1 MKQQSLSSI
10 SLLLLFLHFT
20 NSLAQLSPAA
30 APTQPPPAA
39 PVKAPPAPPPAL
51 PPSTVQVQPSKGP
64 LDVVKILGKASHFS
78 VFVRL
83 LKATQVDSE
92 LFLQLN
98 NTNNGATILAPTD
111 GAFSGLK
118 VGTLNS
124 LSDGDKIELVKF
136 HVVPEVISTTQFETV
151 SNPRR
156 TLAGAGKRFAL
167 NVTTG
172 NSMVNITTGLTN
184 TTISGTVYADNRLA
198 IYQIDNVLLPLDMF
212 TPKTAAPAPSP
223 SSLKAAPAPEKAT
236 NSSPATDTPVADP
249 KGTSASSEGFCF
261 SNNVVL
267 LAAAMASAV
276 LGF

>member
-1 MKQQSLSSI
+1 MKQQALSFASFI
-10 SLLLLFLHFT
+10 FLFLYFT

-30 APTQPPPAA
+30 APLKPPPAA
-39 PVKAPPAPPPAL
+39 PVQAPPMPPPAQ

-98 NTNNGATILAPTD
+98 NTNNGATIFVPTD

-136 HVVPEVISTTQFETV
+136 HIVPDVISTTQFETV
-151 SNPRR
+151 SNPVR

-172 NSMVNITTGLTN
+172 SNMVNITTGLTN

-198 IYQIDNVLLPLDMF
+198 IYQVDNVLLPLDMF

-223 SSLKAAPAPEKAT
+223 SALKAAAAPEKAT
-236 NSSPATDTPVADP
+236 KNTPVTESPAGGP
-249 KGTSASSEGFCF
+249 KDISGSEGLSF
-261 SNNVVL
+261 SKNVVL
-267 LAAAMASAV
+267 VAAAMASAV